1 MSTTPETQAL
11 EQRIGKI
18 VQDYIK
24 GKYNADDI
32 LSIGIRCGKI
42 TMKADAK
49 ENFKVGKTT
58 KLYTLKPL
66 TVSTD
71 AGTTE
76 LNAEKIAEIAQEW
89 V

>member
-49 ENFKVGKTT
+49 ENIKVGKTT
-58 KLYTLKPL
+58 KLYALKPL